1 MKPIAISVRSEPL
14 SANTSEKHGDRFEV
28 RMTSDS
34 HFGWIRT
41 RLAVDRT
48 LLAWLRTS
56 VSLIG
61 FGFTIV
67 QFFQRLHDME
77 GVAPA
82 RRPEAPRD
90 LGLALIGAGILIMI
104 ISVWQHRSIVRYLW
118 SEPFHALAG
127 RDATRKMAPVI
138 EQTPAL
144 AASLVVIL
152 IGIFAFG
159 AVLLRF
165 V

>member
-1 MKPIAISVRSEPL
+1 MN
-14 SANTSEKHGDRFEV
+14 ANTNGEQTDRFEV

-41 RLAVDRT
+41 RLALDRT
-48 LLAWLRTS
+48 LLAWVRTS

-82 RRPEAPRD
+82 RRPQAPRD
-90 LGLALIGAGILIMI
+90 LGLTLIGAGILIMV
-104 ISVWQHRSIVRYLW
+104 ISAWQHRSVVRYLW
-118 SEPFHALAG
+118 SEPFRALAG
-127 RDATRKMAPVI
+127 KQSAGKAAPVI

-144 AASLVVIL
+144 AAALVVIL

>member
-1 MKPIAISVRSEPL
+1 MSV
-14 SANTSEKHGDRFEV
+14 NTSESQSDRFEV

-41 RLAVDRT
+41 RLALDRT
-48 LLAWLRTS
+48 LMAWVRTS

-67 QFFQRLHDME
+67 QFFERLHDME

-82 RRPEAPRD
+82 RRPQAPRE
-90 LGLALIGAGILIMI
+90 LGLTLIGAGILIMVV
-104 ISVWQHRSIVRYLW
+104 SAWQYRGVVRYLW
-118 SEPFHALAG
+118 SDPYRALAG
-127 RDATRKMAPVI
+127 GSSTANMKPVI
-138 EQTPAL
+138 TQTPAL
-144 AASLVVIL
+144 GVALVVIL

-159 AVLLRF
+159 AVMMRF

>member
-1 MKPIAISVRSEPL
+1 
-14 SANTSEKHGDRFEV
+14 
-28 RMTSDS
+28 MTSDS

-56 VSLIG
+56 VSMIG

-67 QFFQRLHDME
+67 QFFQRLQDAS

-82 RRPEAPRD
+82 LRPQAPRD
-90 LGLALIGAGILIMI
+90 LGLALIGAGVVSLI
-104 ISVWQHRSIVRYLW
+104 ISVWQYRSIGRYLW
-118 SEPFHALAG
+118 SDSFRALAG
-127 RDATRKMAPVI
+127 ESATDRMTPVVA
-138 EQTPAL
+138 QTPAL
-144 AASLVVIL
+144 AASVVVIL

>member
-1 MKPIAISVRSEPL
+1 
-14 SANTSEKHGDRFEV
+14 
-28 RMTSDS
+28 MTSDS

-67 QFFQRLHDME
+67 QFFQRLQDAS

-82 RRPEAPRD
+82 LRPQAPRD
-90 LGLALIGAGILIMI
+90 LGLALIGAGVLILI
-104 ISVWQHRSIVRYLW
+104 ISVWQYRSLVKYLW
-118 SEPFHALAG
+118 SGGFRALAG
-127 RDATRKMAPVI
+127 TGAMDKMAPVVA
-138 EQTPAL
+138 QTPAL
-144 AASLVVIL
+144 AASAVVIL

>member
-1 MKPIAISVRSEPL
+1 MSV
-14 SANTSEKHGDRFEV
+14 NTTENQSNRFEI

-41 RLAVDRT
+41 RLALDRT
-48 LLAWLRTS
+48 LMAWVRTS

-67 QFFQRLHDME
+67 QFFERLHDMD

-82 RRPEAPRD
+82 RRPQAPRE
-90 LGLALIGAGILIMI
+90 LGLTLIGAGILIMVV
-104 ISVWQHRSIVRYLW
+104 SAWQYRGVVRYLW
-118 SEPFHALAG
+118 SDPYRALAG
-127 RDATRKMAPVI
+127 VSAAHMKPVI
-138 EQTPAL
+138 TQTPAL
-144 AASLVVIL
+144 AVALVVIL

-159 AVLLRF
+159 AVMMRF

>member
-1 MKPIAISVRSEPL
+1 M
-14 SANTSEKHGDRFEV
+14 SATTTEGASNRFEV

-41 RLAVDRT
+41 RLALDRT
-48 LLAWLRTS
+48 LMAWVRTS

-67 QFFQRLHDME
+67 QFFERLHDMA

-82 RRPEAPRD
+82 RRPQAPRE
-90 LGLALIGAGILIMI
+90 LGLSLIGAGILIMV
-104 ISVWQHRSIVRYLW
+104 ISAFQYRRVVRYLW
-118 SEPFHALAG
+118 SEPFRALAG
-127 RDATRKMAPVI
+127 KDPTGKMAPVVT
-138 EQTPAL
+138 QTPAL
-144 AASLVVIL
+144 AVAIVVIL
-152 IGIFAFG
+152 IGVFAFG
-159 AVLLRF
+159 AVMLRF

>member
-1 MKPIAISVRSEPL
+1 L
-14 SANTSEKHGDRFEV
+14 NANSSDKHTDRFEV
-28 RMTSDS
+28 RLTSDS

-67 QFFQRLHDME
+67 QFFQRLQDMN

-82 RRPEAPRD
+82 RRPQAPRD
-90 LGLALIGAGILIMI
+90 LGLALIGAGILILI
-104 ISVWQHRSIVRYLW
+104 ISAWQYRSVVRYLW
-118 SEPFHALAG
+118 REPFTVLAG
-127 RDATRKMAPVI
+127 KSTDDMAPVVA
-138 EQTPAL
+138 QTPAL
-144 AASLVVIL
+144 AASLVVII